1 MISKT
6 CGQESSCDLV
16 LDHPAVAPVHARLGQ
31 GDDGL
36 ITLEDAGSQNGTFL
50 QRNDLWIQV
59 RKVTLCIGDRI
70 RFGEHEVTLEQLA
83 GVFGQ
88 QANIRLESRH
98 FSLKHG
104 GDGVRSYAG
113 QGVHEPLL
121 QKPRRNLATGK
132 LEEDNP
138 R

>member
-1 MISKT
+1 
-6 CGQESSCDLV
+6 
-16 LDHPAVAPVHARLGQ
+16 VHARLGLS
-31 GDDGL
+31 DDGL
-36 ITLEDAGSQNGTFL
+36 ITLEDAGSRNGTFL
-50 QRNDLWIQV
+50 QRNDLWIRV

-132 LEEDNP
+132 LEEDNS